1 MSTEILII
9 LALVI
14 LNGVLAMAEMAVV
27 SARESR
33 LEQSAQDGS
42 KGAAEALELAKNPN
56 RFLST
61 VQIGITSIGI
71 LSGAF
76 GGATIA
82 EKIAAELHK
91 VAFLAP
97 HSHWLGVAIVV
108 VLITYLSL
116 VLGEL
121 VPKRLALDHAE
132 RLAVAVAPAMHAL
145 AKAATPIVL
154 VLSVST
160 DFVLR
165 IFGVRPSA
173 EPEVTHD
180 DIMSMLD
187 QGTEEGVFEE
197 GEQDMVE
204 RILRLDD
211 RGVSTLMTPRTNIV
225 YIDVDATHEQ
235 IMRKIS
241 THPFSRFPVKQHS
254 PDDVIGYVQARDLLL
269 QRVDGPSFDIRKA
282 LQPVLFIPE
291 ATSALDALER
301 LKKTVADMA
310 VVIDEYGGVLGL
322 VSMNDILEAIV
333 GDVASSEGEPEPE
346 AIRREDGSWLFDGMI
361 LTDDLKDA
369 LGLDKLPDEDEA
381 RYDTLSGLMM
391 AQLGRVPVSGDHFTW
406 GGLRFEVVDMDGRR
420 VDKVLV
426 SRESLGGQSDTVQ
439 KA

>member
-9 LALVI
+9 LALII
-14 LNGVLAMAEMAVV
+14 LNGLLSMAEMAVV

-33 LEQSAQDGS
+33 LEQSAQDGR
-42 KGAAEALELAKNPN
+42 KGAAEALELARDPN

-61 VQIGITSIGI
+61 VQIGITLIGI
-71 LSGAF
+71 LTGAF

-82 EKIAAELHK
+82 EKLAAELHK
-91 VAFLAP
+91 VAWLAP

-108 VLITYLSL
+108 LLITFLSL

-121 VPKRLALDHAE
+121 VPKRVALDRAE
-132 RLAVAVAPAMHAL
+132 GLAMAVAPTMHAL
-145 AKAATPIVL
+145 ANAATPIVL
-154 VLSVST
+154 LLSAST

-197 GEQDMVE
+197 GEQDMVQ

-211 RGVSTLMTPRTNIV
+211 RGVSTLMTPRTDVV
-225 YIDVDATHEQ
+225 YIDVDATRER
-235 IMRKIS
+235 IMKKIS
-241 THPFSRFPVKQHS
+241 THPFSRFPVKEHT
-254 PDDVIGYVQARDLLL
+254 PDDVIGYVEARDLLL
-269 QRVDGPSFDIRKA
+269 QRVDGPDFDIRKA
-282 LQPVLFIPE
+282 LKPVLFLPE

-301 LKKTVADMA
+301 LKQSVADMA

-322 VSMNDILEAIV
+322 VSMNDILKAIV
-333 GDVASSEGEPEPE
+333 GDVATSEGGGEPE
-346 AIRREDGSWLFDGMI
+346 AVRREDGSWLFDGLI
-361 LTDDLKDA
+361 LLDDLKDA
-369 LGLDKLPDEDEA
+369 MGIDGLPDEDEG
-381 RYDTLSGLMM
+381 RYETLSGLMM
-391 AQLGRVPVSGDHFTW
+391 AQLGRVPVSTDHFEW
-406 GGLRFEVVDMDGRR
+406 GGWRFEVVDMDGRR

-426 SRESLGGQSDTVQ
+426 SRQAS
-439 KA
+439 A

>member
-9 LALVI
+9 LALII
-14 LNGVLAMAEMAVV
+14 LNGLLSMAEMAVV

-33 LEQSAQDGS
+33 LEQSAQDGR
-42 KGAAEALELAKNPN
+42 KGAAEALELARNPN

-71 LSGAF
+71 LTGAF

-82 EKIAAELHK
+82 EKIAAELQK
-91 VAFLAP
+91 VAWLAP

-108 VLITYLSL
+108 LLITFLSL

-121 VPKRLALDHAE
+121 VPKRVALDRAE
-132 RLAVAVAPAMHAL
+132 RLAMAVAPTMHAL

-154 VLSVST
+154 LLSAST

-187 QGTEEGVFEE
+187 QGTEEGVFEA
-197 GEQDMVE
+197 GEQDMVQ

-211 RGVSTLMTPRTNIV
+211 RGVSTLMTPRTDVV

-235 IMRKIS
+235 ILRKIS
-241 THPFSRFPVKQHS
+241 THPFSRFPVKEHS
-254 PDDVIGYVQARDLLL
+254 PDDVIGYVEARDLLL
-269 QRVDGPSFDIRKA
+269 QRVDGPDFDIRKA
-282 LQPVLFIPE
+282 LKPVLFLPE
-291 ATSALDALER
+291 ATSALDVLER
-301 LKKTVADMA
+301 LKKSVADMA

-333 GDVASSEGEPEPE
+333 GDVATSEGGPEPE

-361 LTDDLKDA
+361 LLHDLKDA
-369 LGLDKLPDEDEA
+369 LDIDGLPDEDEG
-381 RYDTLSGLMM
+381 RYETLSGLMM
-391 AQLGRVPVSGDHFTW
+391 AQLGRVPVSADHFEW
-406 GGLRFEVVDMDGRR
+406 GGWRFEVVDMDGRR
-420 VDKVLV
+420 VDKVMV
-426 SRESLGGQSDTVQ
+426 SRQAT
-439 KA
+439 A